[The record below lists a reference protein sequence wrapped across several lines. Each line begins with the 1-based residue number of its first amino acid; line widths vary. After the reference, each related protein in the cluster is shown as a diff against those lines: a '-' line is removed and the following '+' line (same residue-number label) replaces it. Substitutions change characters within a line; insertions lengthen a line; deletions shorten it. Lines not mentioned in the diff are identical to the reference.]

1 MRCGAGRGAVRVRVR
16 GVVKVRVTTELGY
29 LYYIYKPSRYTT
41 TAAAAV
47 ESGGVNG
54 TPSYRFYDEKSTFD
68 EGSCYLTSN

>member
-47 ESGGVNG
+47 ESVG
-54 TPSYRFYDEKSTFD
+54 SYDECVRAVTDFTTKNRL
-68 EGSCYLTSN
+68 LTRVLII